1 MRKVERF
8 EAHLDDY
15 NSITVYLSK
24 RFYQGKSESFF
35 LREPS
40 GKLTKLVIK
49 SFENTSNEYSKYMLA
64 GCESIEFG
72 ISYEVVEEHS
82 LSTPLQ
88 IGLIVK
94 SPRFDQEFYYPG
106 NDLGA
111 HIKNDVT
118 EFALWAPTAVAV
130 KVQVDTG
137 VRLTLDLNREEKGVY
152 RVSIPGNLHL
162 ARYNF
167 LVLVNGRWI
176 ESVDPYGR
184 SSISNTAVSVV
195 IDDRQCFVDQY
206 NEKLPLFKNKTDATI
221 VECSVRDFTMD
232 KESNN
237 PYPGTFRGFIERG
250 TLSSN
255 KTKTGFDYLCSLN
268 VSHIQLMPVFDF
280 ATVDEKNVSMFYNWG
295 YDPVQYNVP
304 EGSFSSDP
312 HDPLCRVV
320 ELKELISEC
329 HKEGMRVIMDVVY
342 NHVYDMDASSFEK
355 IVPYYF
361 FRRST

>member
-137 VRLTLDLNREEKGVY
+137 VNTMKNCPYSKIKRMLRL
-152 RVSIPGNLHL
+152 
-162 ARYNF
+162 
-167 LVLVNGRWI
+167 
-176 ESVDPYGR
+176 
-184 SSISNTAVSVV
+184 
-195 IDDRQCFVDQY
+195 
-206 NEKLPLFKNKTDATI
+206 
-221 VECSVRDFTMD
+221 
-232 KESNN
+232 
-237 PYPGTFRGFIERG
+237 
-250 TLSSN
+250 
-255 KTKTGFDYLCSLN
+255 LN
-268 VSHIQLMPVFDF
+268 VPCVTLQWI
-280 ATVDEKNVSMFYNWG
+280 KNQIILIREHLE
-295 YDPVQYNVP
+295 D
-304 EGSFSSDP
+304 SS
-312 HDPLCRVV
+312 
-320 ELKELISEC
+320 KEE
-329 HKEGMRVIMDVVY
+329 H
-342 NHVYDMDASSFEK
+342 
-355 IVPYYF
+355 
-361 FRRST
+361 